1 MLQLRHIRTTEKEME
16 SRCRP
21 SAFVDHQHCSLDDA
35 HKGSRRPVNCCYVD
49 NVHHRGWIQSRLP
62 YILLSAN
69 WEIAPNRTLNGKKKG
84 SRKSKCWARTAGGG
98 RPEAEARPRSHIVIA
113 AAAAVASAM
122 HPAPTISAG
131 RTVGALITTGHT
143 PMRVEDP
150 TVCGKKIPSAR
161 LPTIRTTMCSPL
173 LSRIGERAM
182 TAIADQTHDVLATTI
197 GIASGSTTKGVPT
210 PLRDAPIRLRTHAD
224 ETKGTASRGAIGKV
238 SGRVSKI
245 ATLGVT
251 NQDTIGH
258 RIRTLGWRL
267 RTAGSG
273 ERIANP
279 QAATPATAV
288 GHPESRS
295 KRTSR

>member
-1 MLQLRHIRTTEKEME
+1 
-16 SRCRP
+16 
-21 SAFVDHQHCSLDDA
+21 
-35 HKGSRRPVNCCYVD
+35 
-49 NVHHRGWIQSRLP
+49 
-62 YILLSAN
+62 
-69 WEIAPNRTLNGKKKG
+69 
-84 SRKSKCWARTAGGG
+84 
-98 RPEAEARPRSHIVIA
+98 
-113 AAAAVASAM
+113 
-122 HPAPTISAG
+122 
-131 RTVGALITTGHT
+131 
-143 PMRVEDP
+143 
-150 TVCGKKIPSAR
+150 
-161 LPTIRTTMCSPL
+161 
-173 LSRIGERAM
+173 M
-182 TAIADQTHDVLATTI
+182 TAIADQTHDELATTI

-224 ETKGTASRGAIGKV
+224 KTKGAVSRDAIGKA

-245 ATLGVT
+245 ATRGVT

-295 KRTSR
+295 N